1 MLSMIHSITI
11 CFIGLQKYPPKFQ
24 RHKTST
30 FFYKHSVR
38 INAGARMIC
47 MPCSGFQY
55 FSFDRFEVL
64 ISQIKKFCSQGVLA
78 PKRII
83 SSNGDL
89 DLLKKKNYTE

>member
-1 MLSMIHSITI
+1 
-11 CFIGLQKYPPKFQ
+11 
-24 RHKTST
+24 
-30 FFYKHSVR
+30 
-38 INAGARMIC
+38 MIC